1 MMVTLQVNLLKKST
15 VIFVVVVVVVVVIM
29 TNIVYLGIVS
39 FAINAFLLKLCY

>member
-15 VIFVVVVVVVVVIM
+15 VIFVVVVVVVVIM